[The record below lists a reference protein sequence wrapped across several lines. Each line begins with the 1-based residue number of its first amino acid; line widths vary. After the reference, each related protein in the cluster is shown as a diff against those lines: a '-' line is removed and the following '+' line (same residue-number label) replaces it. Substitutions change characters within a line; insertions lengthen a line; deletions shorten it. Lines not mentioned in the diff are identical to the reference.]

1 MAQQSLDHGA
11 KRGPI
16 GRAVGVADVLSH
28 HKSHRSAQGNYDDGD
43 SYNFTVETPFSDYT
57 GRTGQSTR
65 QSTRYDDST
74 ASSQSSRQSSRYD
87 DSTASGR
94 SSKESSRYD
103 DSTTSGNTYADD
115 SYASSQSRP
124 SARDR
129 ARPS

>member
-74 ASSQSSRQSSRYD
+74 AS
-87 DSTASGR
+87 GR